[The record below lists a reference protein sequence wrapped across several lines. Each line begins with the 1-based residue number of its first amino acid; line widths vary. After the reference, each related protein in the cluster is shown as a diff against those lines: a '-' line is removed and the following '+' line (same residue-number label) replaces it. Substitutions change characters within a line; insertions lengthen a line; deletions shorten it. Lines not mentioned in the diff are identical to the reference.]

1 MTPLH
6 RELFSSNQVVNLSRF
21 ALVNFG
27 RFQVVNLNRS
37 WEVNFIGFCTA
48 SSFEVS
54 ANSFEKFNVFIA
66 PKKIRYLYLFV
77 IVIFELKFTVIQF
90 FLNFTPRFYAYR
102 NKNKIIA

>member
-21 ALVNFG
+21 ALVNLG

-66 PKKIRYLYLFV
+66 PKKKSGIYTYL
-77 IVIFELKFTVIQF
+77 
-90 FLNFTPRFYAYR
+90 
-102 NKNKIIA
+102 